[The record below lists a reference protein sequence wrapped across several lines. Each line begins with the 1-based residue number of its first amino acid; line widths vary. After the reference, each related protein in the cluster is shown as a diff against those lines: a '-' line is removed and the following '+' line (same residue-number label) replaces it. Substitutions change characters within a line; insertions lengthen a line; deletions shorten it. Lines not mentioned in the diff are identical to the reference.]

1 MVGFGEWGGAAPE
14 LLTVLGKSQQR
25 GCRGGGQ
32 VGRGDVDG
40 DDSGGDDDDDHKDN
54 HLNPPGDVLDAVRRS
69 QVKDTPSDGMG
80 GRSNCRLDKVFIEL
94 LIFINILHNNV
105 SSSLISYGVSRLQ
118 TS

>member
-14 LLTVLGKSQQR
+14 LLSVLGKSQQG

-54 HLNPPGDVLDAVRRS
+54 HLIPPGDVLDAVRRS

-80 GRSNCRLDKVFIEL
+80 GRSNCRLDKVFIKL
-94 LIFINILHNNV
+94 LSIIIFYQHFAH
-105 SSSLISYGVSRLQ
+105 
-118 TS
+118 